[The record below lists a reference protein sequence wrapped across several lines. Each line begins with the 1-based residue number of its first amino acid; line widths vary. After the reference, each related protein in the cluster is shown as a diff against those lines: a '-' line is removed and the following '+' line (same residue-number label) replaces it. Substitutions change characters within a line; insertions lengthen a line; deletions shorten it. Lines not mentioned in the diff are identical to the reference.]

1 MQITLDAEDGTA
13 IIRELPDN
21 RRKINVTL
29 KNSATFAPYLECT
42 TSYPPDLIEFMLK
55 MHGAV
60 GLCAEILRD
69 EDPQYV
75 QKLLGNDLLAYFSE
89 QDFEGKE
96 ILEFG
101 CGSGAST
108 VILARMFPKAKIT
121 AVELFD
127 TALSVARKRAAFYNL
142 SDVKFLLSPSGT
154 ELPEG
159 IGKFDFVIMSAVY
172 EHILPDERPIIMRK
186 LWQVLRE
193 GGYLFLNQTPNLLF
207 PFELH
212 TTMLPMINYLPD
224 KLAYKYARRFSKRIP
239 QDDAWEELLRKG
251 IRGATVREILK
262 NLPKEIGVPVLLEPK
277 NNGLN
282 DRIDLYYSNTNQNR
296 LKTVKQIAKLGI
308 KTIYKIFGTA
318 IIPDLSLAIKKLPP
332 KN

>member
-1 MQITLDAEDGTA
+1 MPITLEADDGTA
-13 IIRELPDN
+13 VVEELPDG

-29 KNSATFAPYLECT
+29 KESAIYTPYRECV
-42 TSYPPDLIEFMLK
+42 TSYPLDLIEFMLK

-75 QKLLGNDLLAYFSE
+75 QKYLKNDLSAYFSE
-89 QDFEGKE
+89 RDFEGKE

-127 TALSVARKRAAFYNL
+127 TALSVARRRAAFHNL
-142 SDVKFLLSPSGT
+142 SNVKFLLSPSGT

-159 IGKFDFVIMSAVY
+159 IGQFDFIIMSAVY
-172 EHILPDERPIIMRK
+172 EHLLPDERPIIMRK

-193 GGYLFLNQTPNLLF
+193 EGYLFINQTPNILF

-224 KLAYKYARRFSKRIP
+224 KMAFKYARLVSKRVAP
-239 QDDAWEELLRKG
+239 NDTWEELLRKG
-251 IRGATVREILK
+251 IRGATVREILR
-262 NLPKEIGVPVLLEPK
+262 NLPKEIGIPLLLEPK
-277 NNGLN
+277 NNGLK
-282 DRIDLYYSNTNQNR
+282 DRIDLYYENTNQNR
-296 LKTVKQIAKLGI
+296 LKSVKQAAKFGI
-308 KTIYKIFGTA
+308 KAIYKIFGTA
-318 IIPDLSLAIKKLPP
+318 IIPDLSLAIKKLSARD
-332 KN
+332 